1 VNIPIH
7 SWLSHKPDP
16 ELERAI
22 HALRG
27 LPNARHLAIMPDAH
41 PAGEFCV
48 GAVLATS
55 TLVYPGAVGG
65 DIGCGMSALRLLGS
79 AEALAEPGAATA
91 ALQAI
96 ENAVPILRHRKTTGR
111 IPSCGPNPD
120 ALSDPRLTGH
130 ARRNAPGEIG
140 TLGRGNHFV
149 ELQLDDTGAPW
160 LVVHSGSRSMGQAIA
175 AHHTGIAR
183 AERHRTPALDAS
195 TPAGRA
201 YLADVAWAEEY
212 AAANR
217 LHMLA
222 TAARILRARFG
233 WSPDPDSLIDSS
245 HNHVREESHGG
256 ARLLVH
262 RKGAAPA
269 PAGARGIIPAAMG
282 RDTYHVQ
289 GRGHPDSL
297 SSSSHGAGRAH
308 SRAEAAR
315 RFTTRDLRQ
324 ALAGIVVNPR
334 LLPRL
339 LDEAP
344 GAYKDPRQVMQAQ
357 RDLIAMTGRARPLL
371 IHKGG

>member
-1 VNIPIH
+1 MTIPIH
-7 SWLSHKPDP
+7 SWLSHKPDQD
-16 ELERAI
+16 LERAI
-22 HALRG
+22 EALRG
-27 LPNARHLAIMPDAH
+27 LPDARHLAIMPDAH

-65 DIGCGMSALRLLGS
+65 DIGCGISALRLLGS
-79 AEALAEPGAATA
+79 AEALDQPGAAMA
-91 ALQAI
+91 ALRAI
-96 ENAVPILRHRKTTGR
+96 EHAVPILRHRKTAGPV
-111 IPSCGPNPD
+111 PSHGPNPD
-120 ALSDPRLTGH
+120 ALSHPRLTTH
-130 ARRNAPGEIG
+130 ARRNAPGETG
-140 TLGRGNHFV
+140 TLGRGNHFL
-149 ELQLDDTGAPW
+149 ELQLDDAGAPW

-183 AERHRTPALDAS
+183 AERPEAPALDAS
-195 TPAGRA
+195 TPSGRA
-201 YLADVAWAEEY
+201 YMADAAWAEEY

-217 LHMLA
+217 LQMLA
-222 TAARILRARFG
+222 AAARILRARFG
-233 WSPDPDSLIDSS
+233 WNAEPDALIDSS

-256 ARLLVH
+256 APLLVH

-269 PAGARGIIPAAMG
+269 PAGAPGIIPAAMG

-297 SSSSHGAGRAH
+297 SSSSHGAGRVH

-315 RFTTRDLRQ
+315 RFTARDLRR
-324 ALAGIVVNPR
+324 ALAGIAVNP
-334 LLPRL
+334 LLVPRL